1 MSRSHMFTD
10 AILLRIKAAKNL
22 RNVDMFGQSDPYA
35 KLSFT
40 GSGQGLFC
48 TEEETGKYKTKTIE
62 NNLDPEWNET
72 VSIVL
77 DPIVEAIKVEVKSD
91 KTGMNPS
98 LGETLLPISRE
109 TPFRPSEAW
118 YVISE
123 KHESL
128 ILIEQTYIPMT
139 LASSFASRLDSF
151 QKRMEEAE
159 ADDVSDEERIAQLSA
174 QVENLT
180 MEKESQQET
189 ITQLQGEL
197 NAQNDQ
203 IKEMQD
209 DIEEMQKNTEELSED
224 IDELGQEK
232 EALEEQIKT
241 LEEENDKLEEESD
254 KFEEEIANLKEEN
267 AQLKEDQDEAE
278 RDAEREKRL
287 QEQAKKEA
295 ERALKKAERAQKEL
309 ERKKKDPLDL
319 KEKSK
324 KIAEQGKKFGKMFRR
339 R

>member
-1 MSRSHMFTD
+1 MSRSHIFTD

-22 RNVDMFGQSDPYA
+22 RNVDMFGSSDPYA
-35 KLSFT
+35 KLSFLS
-40 GSGQGLFC
+40 SGQGLFC
-48 TEEETGKYKTKTIE
+48 TEEQTEKYKTETIE

-224 IDELGQEK
+224 IDELGPEK

-267 AQLKEDQDEAE
+267 AQLKEDQDE
-278 RDAEREKRL
+278 L
-287 QEQAKKEA
+287 QEQARKEA

-319 KEKSK
+319 KEKSR